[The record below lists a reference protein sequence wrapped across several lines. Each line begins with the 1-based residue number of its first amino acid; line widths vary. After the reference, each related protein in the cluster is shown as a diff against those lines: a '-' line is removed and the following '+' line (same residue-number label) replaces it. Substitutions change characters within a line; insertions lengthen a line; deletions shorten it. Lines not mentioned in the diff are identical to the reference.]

1 MMMSCEHTDMLKM
14 ANLLLKLTSSASL
27 RGMVSPD
34 GLQVFSIYDFIT
46 KACQKTDTGAYAR
59 KTFSNLIKEGSEF
72 KDEVTTLCHSSRFP
86 GGRGAQTPTTTV
98 LGLTKLLNIL
108 GGKVAKAFK
117 LEAFGILERY
127 LDGDMSL
134 CTEIGENK
142 AMGST
147 KSYQKFVG
155 KVMQRVEDM
164 TASEAETMPAVSY
177 VYATRSTAFPGL
189 VKIGRSINLQAR
201 LSSLNTACA
210 PAPHRVVAV
219 APTLDNI
226 RDERTAHQFFADRRR
241 QGEFFEVEENEIK
254 AYFTHHITTQ
264 FNMDMAERLEQM
276 QGSTFDV

>member
-1 MMMSCEHTDMLKM
+1 MP
-14 ANLLLKLTSSASL
+14 NLLLKLTSSASL

-34 GLQVFSIYDFIT
+34 GLQVFYIYDFICLSAQ
-46 KACQKTDTGAYAR
+46 KATTSSYGRLTYGR
-59 KTFSNLIKEGSEF
+59 LISDASEF
-72 KDEVTTLCHSSRFP
+72 KDEVTALCHSSKFP
-86 GGRGAQTPTTTV
+86 GGGQRDTPTATV
-98 LGLTKLLNIL
+98 IGLLKLLSIL

-117 LEAFGILERY
+117 LEAFGILDRY
-127 LDGDMSL
+127 LDGDTRS

-142 AMGST
+142 VMGRT
-147 KSYQKFVG
+147 RSYQKFVG
-155 KVMQRVEDM
+155 KVMQRAEDM

-189 VKIGRSINLQAR
+189 VKIGRSTNLQAR
-201 LSSLNTACA
+201 LSSLNTSCA

-241 QGEFFEVEENEIK
+241 QGEFFEVEEDEVK

-264 FNMDMAERLEQM
+264 FNLDMAERLGQM
-276 QGSTFDV
+276 QGSTLDV